1 LILVLFLKASSLI
14 RMQGRCKPNAE
25 SSLFAEV
32 QPVLAN
38 LLAKLQKILLP
49 SKSFLYILRSFF
61 QMLNELFWRV
71 RSQVR
76 CWLPV
81 GEESIILLT
90 TINHQSAKGFQP
102 HQVRSHPLF
111 LVGLRENAGRPK
123 RKYCMP
129 IEKRSLAIRET

>member
-1 LILVLFLKASSLI
+1 
-14 RMQGRCKPNAE
+14 MQGRCKPNAE

-49 SKSFLYILRSFF
+49 SKSFLHILRDFI
-61 QMLNELFWRV
+61 QMLNELLWRV

-76 CWLPV
+76 YWLPV

-90 TINHQSAKGFQP
+90 HPDSFAAKNFQP
-102 HQVRSHPLF
+102 I
-111 LVGLRENAGRPK
+111 GLEV
-123 RKYCMP
+123 
-129 IEKRSLAIRET
+129 THFFW